1 MVIDWSWWAF
11 FAGVLA
17 TLTVE
22 FWVIIAIAWK
32 QWKKQ
37 QAKAASFASDWT
49 VDRMFGS
56 SNK

>member
-1 MVIDWSWWAF
+1 MTIDWSWWAF
-11 FAGVLA
+11 VAGVLA

-22 FWVIIAIAWK
+22 FWVVIAIAWK

-37 QAKAASFASDWT
+37 QKKATSFADDWT

-56 SNK
+56 GNK